1 MVLVRGRRLCIT
13 CYSDLSGL
21 ALAIR
26 KKTVKGLCGK
36 RTVKHGMISKLTGH
50 VFPSIQ
56 PQLAPVLEN
65 RLQVH
70 TCINACQKNQS
81 VMAVV

>member
-1 MVLVRGRRLCIT
+1 MCIT
-13 CYSDLSGL
+13 YYSDLSCP

-36 RTVKHGMISKLTGH
+36 RIVKHGMISKLTDH
-50 VFPSIQ
+50 SFPSIQ

-70 TCINACQKNQS
+70 TCPNACQKNKS
-81 VMAVV
+81 IMAVV